1 MDSPNGEIYLLP
13 TVFNGNV
20 IINPLT
26 TVVIPEGVIIKMQSG
41 KYIEISPSAKL
52 IVKGIITYDNSN
64 TSIPF
69 FNQYF
74 YGIRVIGIPDKSSP
88 GIEAV
93 LNGGFPWGN
102 ANNNGALIIDGGAIQ
117 HARSAIVSVDG
128 GIVYV
133 NNAVINHYRTF
144 GIAFVSEGAP
154 PQQISS
160 KPTLAIIKNS
170 EFQNNQYLDQV
181 HINGTSAISAWYVHG
196 LNISNCEFS
205 NAMTDPQSGSRGIH
219 LLQSGCII
227 SNCSFNNFNSS
238 ESGMY
243 AISSQKHISS
253 VKGYITIR
261 NNEFVDC
268 KNAILLSGEE
278 LTQINNNT
286 FYCPNTGRYKGI
298 ILWGSNAFNIR
309 NNTFHDYGKS
319 WFDNGFQSKA
329 IEIESSGDMGN
340 ILRSNNFIDCRT
352 AVQIEEDNR
361 GLQLKCNDF
370 VANSI
375 SSSSNVNSIVNNLGI
390 PANKRGIS
398 DQGASIFGDNIGRYL
413 PGNLFSQACLNSFPQ
428 ECDFMLSPDHPVV
441 NYYYYNS
448 PSTTNRTYPE
458 HHTQNLLIPKMNSDA
473 ELEYISSGCAYNFED
488 LPDIISRRN
497 DAQSLMVGLQ
507 PYAEID
513 SIYQKISYLED
524 YIEIENA
531 NILWHVLQNEEIDS
545 VYTFLINNESLQSK
559 LWLAAL
565 YIDDGKY
572 DSAQIILNQITIT
585 DQASYHYLNQ
595 QFLLKIANHFGA
607 GSNYCDFNVQD
618 LLYFENL
625 ANSYS
630 PIAFRSA
637 ILLEI
642 IDSVCTS
649 NEMLSSVRN
658 VLPKNKSKANIII
671 GPKPSSDYININVNY
686 AGNIYK
692 IINLQG
698 QTVAEGTINSENKL
712 SILELNEG
720 MYQLLIYNKD
730 GSISSDKFI
739 KAQ

>member
-1 MDSPNGEIYLLP
+1 MTP
-13 TVFNGNV
+13 TIFNGNV
-20 IINPLT
+20 IISPLT

-41 KYIEISPSAKL
+41 KYIEVSPSAKL
-52 IVKGIITYDNSN
+52 IVKGVVTYDNSDA
-64 TSIPF
+64 SIPLLY
-69 FNQYF
+69 QYF
-74 YGIRVIGIPDKSSP
+74 YGIKVRGIPYKSSP

-102 ANNNGALIIDGGAIQ
+102 SNNNGALIIDGGAIQ
-117 HARSAIVSVDG
+117 YANSAIVSVDG

-133 NNAVINHYRTF
+133 NNAEINHYRSF
-144 GIAFVSEGAP
+144 GIAFVRQLSP
-154 PQQISS
+154 PQQMPSQ
-160 KPTLAIIKNS
+160 PTLAIVKNS
-170 EFQNNQYLDQV
+170 AFQNNQYLDQYYGFV
-181 HINGTSAISAWYVHG
+181 TNAISAWYMHG
-196 LNISNCEFS
+196 LRISNCEFS
-205 NAMTDPQSGSRGIH
+205 NVITTQESSSMGIS

-227 SNCSFNNFNSS
+227 SNCSFNNFNSN
-238 ESGMY
+238 ESDMY
-243 AISSQKHISS
+243 AIFSQKEKSS
-253 VKGYITIR
+253 TKGYITIR
-261 NNEFVDC
+261 NNEFVNC
-268 KNAILLSGEE
+268 KNSIFLRGEE

-286 FYCPNTGRYKGI
+286 FYCPDTGQYIGI
-298 ILWGSNAFNIR
+298 KLNGSNAFNIR

-319 WFDNGFQSKA
+319 WSNNGYKSKA

-340 ILRSNNFIDCRT
+340 MLRSNYFIDCKS
-352 AVQIEEDNR
+352 AVEIKNDNR

-370 VANSI
+370 LVNNI
-375 SSSSNVNSIVNNLGI
+375 SSSNNVNSFILSPNAPL
-390 PANKRGIS
+390 NKLGIS
-398 DQGASIFGDNIGRYL
+398 DQGASIFSDNIGRYL
-413 PGNLFSQACLNSFPQ
+413 PGNLFSQACLNAIPQ

-458 HHTQNLLIPKMNSDA
+458 YHTQNLLIPKKNRAAD
-473 ELEYISSGCAYNFED
+473 LEYISSGCAYNFEN

-497 DAQSLMVGLQ
+497 DAQSLMEGLQ

-513 SIYQKISYLED
+513 SIYRKISYLED

-531 NILWHVLQNEEIDS
+531 NILWHVLHNEEIDT
-545 VYTFLINNESLQSK
+545 VYSFLTNNESLQSK

-572 DSAQIILNQITIT
+572 DSAQIVLNQITIT

-595 QFLLKIANHFGA
+595 QFLLKIASHFGA

-618 LLYFENL
+618 LLYFENM
-625 ANSYS
+625 ANSHS

-649 NEMLSSVRN
+649 NEMLSSARN
-658 VLPKNKSKANIII
+658 ILPKNNSKANIII
-671 GPKPSSDYININVNY
+671 GPKPSSDFIHIHANY
-686 AGNIYK
+686 AGNAYK
-692 IINLQG
+692 IINLTG

-720 MYQLLIYNKD
+720 MYQLLIYNKN